1 VPRKSLSTHPK
12 YSQWPSDAVS
22 LLRARLIKTGEYQV
36 YEAAVKK
43 LDERLEVME
52 RHGVAVKKEVE
63 LLQMLRNRTTEVCF

>member
-1 VPRKSLSTHPK
+1 
-12 YSQWPSDAVS
+12 
-22 LLRARLIKTGEYQV
+22 V